1 MKKSMYTAAVL
12 AVLAAPSFAG
22 GPAAVPEEPVP
33 VAPAAPAAAYDWSGP
48 YVGLAYGT
56 ASGSLDYD
64 VPPLSYDLETGNV
77 TSFFAGYQMQSGAMV
92 YGGEFAISNGND
104 IYPTGFPDE
113 NVDQILD
120 LKGKVGYATNRA
132 LFYGVLGYS
141 QLDYEIPVLDDS
153 ISTSGISYGV
163 GVDFAA
169 TDMFIVGLEYLARNT
184 DGDSFF
190 VGQTADIDV
199 DTVSLRLGLSF

>member
-1 MKKSMYTAAVL
+1 
-12 AVLAAPSFAG
+12 
-22 GPAAVPEEPVP
+22 
-33 VAPAAPAAAYDWSGP
+33 
-48 YVGLAYGT
+48 
-56 ASGSLDYD
+56 
-64 VPPLSYDLETGNV
+64 
-77 TSFFAGYQMQSGAMV
+77 
-92 YGGEFAISNGND
+92 
-104 IYPTGFPDE
+104 
-113 NVDQILD
+113 
-120 LKGKVGYATNRA
+120 